1 MIITKNTT
9 ARIKTVRSNRNLF
22 QCTSGVAAVEFALV
36 GPIFL
41 ALVFSLFETGLLYT
55 KIALT
60 DNAIADISRTIYVG
74 AAQSDATI
82 TSDTLKEDICDSV
95 FIIQDCLNNI
105 TIEVTTIS
113 DFDSIP
119 TDGEI
124 CQDSF
129 DSAPPPATT
138 YSPGASSQI
147 SFVRVCL
154 TTKIITPFLGLGLK
168 LTKNANNRFEIISS
182 LAFVNEPF

>member
-1 MIITKNTT
+1 MVTTKKITAGN
-9 ARIKTVRSNRNLF
+9 KTVRSNRNLF

-60 DNAIADISRTIYVG
+60 DNAVADVSRSIYVG
-74 AAQSDATI
+74 AAQSDGSV
-82 TSDTLKEDICDSV
+82 TSDTLKEDICDSI
-95 FIIQDCLNNI
+95 FIVQDCLNNI

-113 DFDSIP
+113 DFNSIP
-119 TDGEI
+119 TGGEI

-129 DSAPPPATT
+129 DSGPPPATT

-147 SFVRVCL
+147 SFVRVCV

-168 LTKNANNRFEIISS
+168 LTKNANNRFEIIST